1 MRMAKLKY
9 RSSADT
15 QNQCILIKIPLLSAT
30 ILIMTRNALLVTF
43 GYLNMMKP
51 KDVNMAKLVKEEYVC
66 IHTMIK
72 KRRVCVMKMMKM
84 MTYVDVQK
92 LMPVFEKVKL
102 AVENG
107 HTLIEKCSF
116 KCKHCDFEA
125 KDNNKLNMHIRL

>member
-84 MTYVDVQK
+84 MNVVT
-92 LMPVFEKVKL
+92 
-102 AVENG
+102 
-107 HTLIEKCSF
+107 
-116 KCKHCDFEA
+116 
-125 KDNNKLNMHIRL
+125 